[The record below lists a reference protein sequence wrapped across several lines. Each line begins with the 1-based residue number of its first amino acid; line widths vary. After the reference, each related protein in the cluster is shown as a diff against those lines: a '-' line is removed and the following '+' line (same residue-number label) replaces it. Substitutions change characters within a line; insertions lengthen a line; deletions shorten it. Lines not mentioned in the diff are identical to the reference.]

1 METQNLA
8 WPCPPDPFAPKS
20 MANPPRGRA
29 IISIIEHFLFLLVI
43 PNRVSESLIKDSAS
57 LRLSLRDIFRL
68 DASNVDLSIIKK
80 RRITVCHRYWRLKW
94 EQNSS

>member
-1 METQNLA
+1 
-8 WPCPPDPFAPKS
+8 
-20 MANPPRGRA
+20 
-29 IISIIEHFLFLLVI
+29 LFLLVI
-43 PNRVSESLIKDSAS
+43 PNRASESLINYSAS

-94 EQNSS
+94 GQNSS

>member
-8 WPCPPDPFAPKS
+8 WPCPPDLFAPKS

-43 PNRVSESLIKDSAS
+43 PNRVSWSLINYSAS
-57 LRLSLRDIFRL
+57 LRVSLRDIFRL
-68 DASNVDLSIIKK
+68 DASNVDLSIIKE
-80 RRITVCHRYWRLKW
+80 RHITMCHRYWGLKW
-94 EQNSS
+94 GQSSS

>member
-1 METQNLA
+1 
-8 WPCPPDPFAPKS
+8 

-80 RRITVCHRYWRLKW
+80 RRITVCHRYWRLKGDRTLV
-94 EQNSS
+94 ELTRLSYVLKTKTQTI